1 MRPVTERLSPTITAL
16 IVVSTVAFALYAV
29 VPPSRIF
36 IDEHLALGDGVWKR
50 VELWQLVSSLFFHL
64 DGITFIFGMIGLWF
78 VGAAMERELARTRF
92 LVLFFGAGIAANA
105 AIATVSWLQGRAELF
120 GGSSMA
126 VLALFVAFGR
136 VYNRTPARLLGT
148 MVMEARTLTFIL
160 VGFALLADLW
170 RRNLAWVAGD
180 VVAVAVGYVVAGGRG
195 AGLAALWNRVRRRNK
210 PRRRFQV
217 VEGGKDERRSRY
229 LN

>member
-16 IVVSTVAFALYAV
+16 IVISTVAFALYAV
-29 VPPSRIF
+29 VTPSRIL
-36 IDEHLALGDGVWKR
+36 IEEHLALGVGIWR
-50 VELWQLVSSLFFHL
+50 GELWQLVTALLFHL

-78 VGAAMERELARTRF
+78 VGAAMERELGRKRF
-92 LVLFFGAGIAANA
+92 LLLFFASGILANIAYAA
-105 AIATVSWLQGRAELF
+105 VSLLRGRVELF

-148 MVMEARTLTFIL
+148 MVMEARTLTLIL
-160 VGFALLADLW
+160 IAFALVADLMRW
-170 RRNLAWVAGD
+170 ALPAVAAD
-180 VVAVAVGYVVAGGRG
+180 LVAVGAGYVLSGGRG
-195 AGLAALWNRVRRRNK
+195 AWLAAFWGRLRGRK